1 MKNMGPWPEALL
13 GLCGL
18 ELPKGVGQDGWV
30 MDYALLC
37 SGPPG
42 SASTHVQLPEAG
54 AGGEERSLTEVLDI
68 LLRCY
73 TMSLAFCQE
82 WFL

>member
-1 MKNMGPWPEALL
+1 MDPWPEALL

-37 SGPPG
+37 SGAARACLHLCA
-42 SASTHVQLPEAG
+42 ASRSWSWG
-54 AGGEERSLTEVLDI
+54 RGEVTYTVVLDI

-82 WFL
+82 

>member
-1 MKNMGPWPEALL
+1 MGPWPEALL

-37 SGPPG
+37 SGAARVCLQPCA
-42 SASTHVQLPEAG
+42 AS
-54 AGGEERSLTEVLDI
+54 RSW
-68 LLRCY
+68 
-73 TMSLAFCQE
+73 S
-82 WFL
+82 WG